1 MCNAVVCVV
10 GNRDEIGKR
19 EERNIIGEKKIGNIE
34 RFQKSVMFS
43 CMIDRVWIDVYLV

>member
-1 MCNAVVCVV
+1 M
-10 GNRDEIGKR
+10 GKI

-43 CMIDRVWIDVYLV
+43 CMIDRVWIDVFDVIN